1 MKVLYEGKNG
11 NVCEHQDYAFRVVDL
26 DGKHVG
32 YYPNFAVAK
41 KIADQVRAR
50 KEEKKEVVKK
60 EDPSTK

>member
-32 YYPNFAVAK
+32 YYTNFVFAK
-41 KIADQVRAR
+41 NIADQPRVK
-50 KEEKKEVVKK
+50 KEEKKE
-60 EDPSTK
+60 DPSKK